1 MTDRRLKSAGLATL
15 FLLTSYFGYYSAT
28 HSVDFRTYY
37 QVAERAFD
45 PGFELYPEKFL
56 QEGEAKTGLQFRY
69 APVSVLLFVPLAF
82 FKFEVAAF
90 LFFLLKIA
98 SLFGVTVIVREWMGI
113 EKGSFAKTA
122 AIALA
127 VGAGYLV
134 EEFRSGNVHFL
145 IFFLIV
151 AALYMIEKGREALP
165 SFLLG
170 LAAAVKIT
178 PLLFLFYFLV
188 KRRFR
193 ICVYILLSLAVLFV
207 APSFFFGFHKNLD
220 LIKNWGRSALLQV
233 DAPVNHSLK
242 GVLLKYLNE
251 NDIDPP
257 KYPKVN
263 FANLPKKTVMNLWLA
278 AALSIL
284 FFFALAVGRNPEG
297 IANPDRSLLECS
309 LATTAILLLS
319 PHDNRLY
326 FSTLILPFFTL
337 AGLLIKYP
345 DIRQRVLIQATLGIN
360 FLIGALLPLIMPG
373 RQASLAYEA
382 HSPYFF
388 STLLLF
394 FVLNALIRVVHKH
407 ERGFE
412 ILVCGNDANPPGPL
426 YKGGDLPPLKKGD

>member
-1 MTDRRLKSAGLATL
+1 MMDRRLKITGLAAL
-15 FLLTSYFGYYSAT
+15 FLLTTYFGYYSAT

-45 PGFELYPEKFL
+45 PGFELYPEKFI
-56 QEGEAKTGLQFRY
+56 QEGEVRTGLQFRY
-69 APVSVLLFVPLAF
+69 APISVLLFVPLALF
-82 FKFEVAAF
+82 DFEVAAF
-90 LFFLLKIA
+90 LFFLFKLA
-98 SLFGVTVIVREWMGI
+98 SLYGVAAIVQKWMGI
-113 EKGSFAKTA
+113 EKGPFAKTA
-122 AIALA
+122 TIALA

-145 IFFLIV
+145 IFFLVV
-151 AALYMIEKGREALP
+151 AALYMIEKGREVLP
-165 SFLLG
+165 SFLIG
-170 LAAAVKIT
+170 LAVAVKIT

-188 KRRFR
+188 KRRFK
-193 ICVYILLSLAVLFV
+193 ICVYILLSLVVLFV

-242 GVLLKYLNE
+242 GILLKYLNE

-263 FANLPKKTVMNLWLA
+263 FANLPQKTVMNLWMA
-278 AALSIL
+278 AALALL
-284 FFFALAVGRNPEG
+284 FFFALTVGGNPQNASPG
-297 IANPDRSLLECS
+297 RSLLECG

-326 FSTLILPFFTL
+326 FSTLILPFLTL
-337 AGLLIKYP
+337 AGFLLKYP
-345 DIRQRVLIQATLGIN
+345 GRQRVLIQATLAIN
-360 FLIGALLPLIMPG
+360 FLVGALLPLIMPG

-394 FVLNALIRVVHKH
+394 FVLSALVLKFN
-407 ERGFE
+407 ETM
-412 ILVCGNDANPPGPL
+412 LS
-426 YKGGDLPPLKKGD
+426 GDENRQNLKLQ